1 MITFKNWKEK
11 FALYLCRENHNNRF
25 HLNLKIM
32 NLKLVYIL
40 IAFIFLIGSS
50 VIAQDV
56 KEIPETD
63 NTVPAITLLPSPG
76 EVLNALSKIGQVD
89 WSNLVS
95 YNKFYN
101 YKGRN
106 RQALNIGIR
115 VADAFVALHDEDK
128 ANFGDM
134 NNVIYSLS
142 EELSISSLIEE
153 QKNKLQELSQ
163 KDDWVLLIIELNT
176 MNGQL
181 QEELIKQKEYDI
193 VLLSNVGA
201 FFEGVF
207 IISSHFASNYDVSK
221 VGLLKQIALVN
232 YYIGEIDNNK
242 ELKEDATVDFAY
254 NGLIQIKSLLDADAD
269 LSINTVGR
277 MQAVASS
284 VVNSITK

>member
-1 MITFKNWKEK
+1 
-11 FALYLCRENHNNRF
+11 
-25 HLNLKIM
+25 M

>member
-1 MITFKNWKEK
+1 
-11 FALYLCRENHNNRF
+11 
-25 HLNLKIM
+25 M
-32 NLKLVYIL
+32 NVKLICIFV
-40 IAFIFLIGSS
+40 AFIFLTSNS
-50 VIAQDV
+50 MVAQSE
-56 KEIPETD
+56 KEIPKTD
-63 NTVPAITLLPSPG
+63 NTIPAVTLLPSPG
-76 EVLNALSKIGQVD
+76 EVLNALSKIGRVH
-89 WSNLVS
+89 WSNLVN

-106 RQALNIGIR
+106 KQALNIGVR

-142 EELSISSLIEE
+142 EELSISNLIED

-201 FFEGVF
+201 FFEGMY
-207 IISSHFASNYDVSK
+207 IISSHFKSNYDAQK
-221 VGLLKQIALVN
+221 IGLLKQLALVN
-232 YYIGEIDNNK
+232 YYIGELDKNPK
-242 ELKEDATVDFAY
+242 LKEDADVEATY
-254 NGLIQIKSLLDADAD
+254 MGLVQIKSLLEADSD
-269 LSINTVGR
+269 VSINTVGR
-277 MQAVASS
+277 IQSVASG
-284 VVNSITK
+284 VVDSIAK